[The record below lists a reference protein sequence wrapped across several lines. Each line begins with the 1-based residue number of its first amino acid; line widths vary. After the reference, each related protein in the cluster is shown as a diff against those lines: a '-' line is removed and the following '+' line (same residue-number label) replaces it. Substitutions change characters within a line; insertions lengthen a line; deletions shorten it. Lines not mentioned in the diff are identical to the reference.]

1 MTLEE
6 TRSIDLVAPP
16 REPQEVV
23 LHLVRLL
30 QATAR
35 GHSPE
40 LVLEAAR
47 LHRDGLAELGYGEDV
62 LAPLDTF
69 AASLVCSDGSAS
81 T

>member
-23 LHLVRLL
+23 LYLVRL
-30 QATAR
+30 
-35 GHSPE
+35 
-40 LVLEAAR
+40 LEAAR
-47 LHRDGLAELGYGEDV
+47 LHRDGLAELGYAEDV